1 MRRFTPTLRGRLSI
15 LYAGLFALAGVLLV
29 VLSYLFVSRS
39 LPDPGTQ
46 AQSLAGALSQL
57 GRTPVRAADGSIAF
71 ETKDGRILTAV
82 ELRTEAERIAREAV
96 EQQRADT
103 LRSLLQQSGIAL
115 ALVATTALG
124 AGWLVAGR
132 ALRPLQAITG
142 TARRVADR
150 ALYGDRSLHER
161 IALDGPADELK
172 VLADTFDEM
181 LERLDRAFASQS
193 RFVANASHELRT
205 PLAVNRTLLEV
216 AVADPAASTDLRQV
230 ANSLLAVNERSE
242 RLIDGLLLLARS
254 ERAVPDPRPVDL
266 AATGRHVV
274 AMLGEEARR
283 SEVAVRERCEPAVVL
298 GDSVLLERVVTNLVD
313 NAIRYNQPGGW
324 VSVSTG
330 RSRDPAY
337 GQVEVSNS
345 GPPVAP
351 HDVEQLFEPFRRGSG
366 RTAAV
371 RGSGLGLSIV
381 RSVVKAHGGTVA
393 ATARPGGGLVVRVTL
408 PTPGGA
414 VRYPT
419 RASTAELPSGS
430 GSMSG
435 GG

>member
-1 MRRFTPTLRGRLSI
+1 MSRFTPTLRGRLSI

-71 ETKDGRILTAV
+71 ETKDGRLLTAV
-82 ELRTEAERIAREAV
+82 ELRAEAERIAREAV

-150 ALYGDRSLHER
+150 TLYGDRSLHER

-216 AVADPAASTDLRQV
+216 AVADPAASADLRQV
-230 ANSLLAVNERSE
+230 ATSLLAVNERSE

-283 SEVAVRERCEPAVVL
+283 AEVVVRERCEPAVVL
-298 GDSVLLERVVTNLVD
+298 GDSVLLERVLTNLVD
-313 NAIRYNQPGGW
+313 NAIRYNRPGGW

-330 RSRDPAY
+330 RARDPAY

-345 GPPVAP
+345 GPVVAP
-351 HDVEQLFEPFRRGSG
+351 HDVEQLFEPFRRGGG
-366 RTAAV
+366 RTASV

-381 RSVVKAHGGTVA
+381 RSVVEAHGGTVA
-393 ATARPGGGLVVRVTL
+393 ATARAGGGLAVRVTL

-419 RASTAELPSGS
+419 RAATAELPSGS